1 MIDWMKKEMSHRTLE
16 ESPGFLINRTA
27 LKIKKEF
34 QRLLTLRGLH
44 VTAEQCV
51 VLWRLWHYEGGVQ
64 RELASTTFK
73 DMTNL
78 TRILDGL
85 ERRELVVRKR
95 DEHDRRCS
103 RVFLTEEGRAL
114 RRNIL
119 AVAGELAERAYYG
132 LSDAQVEQFKRMVNA
147 IYANLNGRINVAKEP

>member
-1 MIDWMKKEMSHRTLE
+1 MNAWRKDLPHRVLE

-34 QRLLTLRGLH
+34 QRLLTLQGLH

-51 VLWRLWHYEGGVQ
+51 VLWRLWSYEGGVQ

-85 ERRELVVRKR
+85 EHRGLVVRKR

-119 AVAGELAERAYYG
+119 AVAGELAERAYHG
-132 LSDAQVEQFKRMVNA
+132 LSDAQVEQFKRMANA
-147 IYANLNGRINVAKEP
+147 IHANLNGTLNASE